1 MKAFILTLTLLVA
14 LAVSA
19 FAQVTTLA
27 VDIDRA
33 TLSWNW
39 SVGTGSP
46 VEEFRVKC
54 GPSTGSYTITH
65 IVADPAARSVP
76 VKDLITNAGTY
87 FCAVSAANAFGESAL
102 SNEISFDT
110 GSIPLPPTNLKVSAQ

>member
-1 MKAFILTLTLLVA
+1 MKSFILTLILLVA

-19 FAQVTTLA
+19 SAQVTTLA

-46 VEEFRVKC
+46 VEEFRIKC
-54 GPSTGSYTITH
+54 GPSTGNYTITH

-76 VKDLITNAGTY
+76 VKDIVGGAGIY

-102 SNEISFDT
+102 SNEISFGT
-110 GSIPLPPTNLKVSAQ
+110 GNIPLPPTNLRVTAQ